1 MAGETAKTRGL
12 CLAVRPWSQTSHIVT
27 WLTPEGKITTSV
39 KGAVRPKSAFLGQY
53 DLNYECEI
61 VYYLN
66 ARGGI
71 HALRE
76 CTPASLREELRSDYR
91 KLLLAEHFRSV
102 AGALAPSGPD
112 AKDWFELLSDS
123 LGKISSGRNLLVEML
138 SFELAALKLSGLSP
152 EIEAE
157 SGSFALRGERRI
169 PVSAEV
175 AAYIGNPRK
184 EKKFEIL
191 LDASRV
197 IGVFYTFHLEEVPRT
212 RRFVLQAIQQ
222 KERENR

>member
-1 MAGETAKTRGL
+1 MAGETKKTKAV
-12 CLAVRPWSQTSHIVT
+12 CLNIHPWSKTSHIVS

-61 VYYLN
+61 VYYLG
-66 ARGGI
+66 AKGDV

-76 CTPASLREELRSDYR
+76 CSPTILREEMRASYK
-91 KLLLAEHFRSV
+91 KLLLAEHFRAI
-102 AGALAPSGPD
+102 AGTLAPSGPD
-112 AKDWFELLSDS
+112 AGEWFTLLSNALDD
-123 LGKISSGRNLLVEML
+123 ISSGENLLAEML
-138 SFELAALKLSGLSP
+138 AFETKALRLAGLSP

-169 PVSAEV
+169 PVSREV
-175 AAYIGNPRK
+175 ADCIKAPHK
-184 EKKFEIL
+184 EKKLEIL

-197 IGVFYTFHLEEVPRT
+197 IGVFYTFHLDEVPRT

-222 KERENR
+222 